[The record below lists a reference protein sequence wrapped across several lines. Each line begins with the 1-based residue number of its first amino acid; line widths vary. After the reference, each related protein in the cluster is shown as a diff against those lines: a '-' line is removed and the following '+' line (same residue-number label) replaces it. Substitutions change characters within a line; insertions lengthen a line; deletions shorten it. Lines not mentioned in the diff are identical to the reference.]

1 MLEDP
6 FGSRGR
12 GLSVAIMKGNYY
24 FSFILECSSAS
35 PEVVQL
41 YASIVH
47 GHDGDDHDS
56 DGHDDG
62 DVDDGVYNSVARYK
76 DRYSEDSHSNMMAA
90 QRPLQGYRCEYRPLP
105 SPGRPIRRLPTT
117 RAWL

>member
-6 FGSRGR
+6 FCSRGR

-35 PEVVQL
+35 PEVVQV

-47 GHDGDDHDS
+47 GHDRDGHDHGGDGHGHDS
-56 DGHDDG
+56 DGHDDDG
-62 DVDDGVYNSVARYK
+62 DVDDGVYNGVARYT
-76 DRYSEDSHSNMMAA
+76 DRHSEDSHSTLRVA
-90 QRPLQGYRCEYRPLP
+90 Q
-105 SPGRPIRRLPTT
+105 
-117 RAWL
+117 